1 MFVALRAF
9 HRYAV
14 CDMLQSMQC
23 PFLVFISRKRT
34 LSCLGALV
42 IGWNVL
48 GVSNTQAADGM
59 LSSVSF
65 SKIPSDANMVVEAV
79 DDSEEYIDLLETVT
93 SAVNSA
99 GYVTSNN
106 GAYLLIF
113 EVHDE
118 IGAYPRDQRH
128 ILSLETRGGRAG
140 GGQDSQARINV
151 FDSNT
156 GGLLGQVRRSKIIGQ
171 PSIYRIN
178 VSIENRASGRT
189 LWQGW
194 ASAELHNTINTELIK
209 RMVPKIVS
217 TIGETVRQE
226 TFSLY

>member
-1 MFVALRAF
+1 MGCGIWTMMFVSLRAF
-9 HRYAV
+9 HGYAV

-23 PFLVFISRKRT
+23 PFLVFISRKRN

-79 DDSEEYIDLLETVT
+79 NDSDEYIDLLETVT

-106 GAYLLIF
+106 
-113 EVHDE
+113 
-118 IGAYPRDQRH
+118 
-128 ILSLETRGGRAG
+128 
-140 GGQDSQARINV
+140 
-151 FDSNT
+151 
-156 GGLLGQVRRSKIIGQ
+156 
-171 PSIYRIN
+171 
-178 VSIENRASGRT
+178 
-189 LWQGW
+189 
-194 ASAELHNTINTELIK
+194 
-209 RMVPKIVS
+209 
-217 TIGETVRQE
+217 
-226 TFSLY
+226 

>member
-1 MFVALRAF
+1 MFVALKAF
-9 HRYAV
+9 HGYAV
-14 CDMLQSMQC
+14 CDMLRSMQC
-23 PFLVFISRKRT
+23 SLMVFPSRNHA
-34 LSCLGALV
+34 LSWLGALV

-48 GVSNTQAADGM
+48 VVSDTQAADGM

-65 SKIPSDANMVVEAV
+65 SEIPSDANMVVEV
-79 DDSEEYIDLLETVT
+79 FDDSDESIDLLETLT
-93 SAVNSA
+93 SALNSA

-118 IGAYPRDQRH
+118 IGAYPHDQRH

-140 GGQDSQARINV
+140 GGQDSRAQINV

-156 GGLLGQVRRSKIIGQ
+156 GGLLGQVSRSKTIGQ

-178 VSIENRASGRT
+178 VSIENRTSGRT

-194 ASAELHNTINTELIK
+194 ASAELHNTVNTELIK
-209 RMVPKIVS
+209 RMVPKIVGA
-217 TIGETVRQE
+217 IGETVRQE
-226 TFSLY
+226 TFPLY